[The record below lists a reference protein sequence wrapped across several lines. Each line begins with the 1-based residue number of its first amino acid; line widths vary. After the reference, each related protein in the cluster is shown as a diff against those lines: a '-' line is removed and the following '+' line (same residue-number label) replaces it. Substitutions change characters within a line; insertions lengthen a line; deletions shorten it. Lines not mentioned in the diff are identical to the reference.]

1 MVICHKW
8 AASAMVA
15 CRNLIDFKDGEASS
29 QLSAERSVRL
39 KGDEKI
45 LRLVVGSWAARH
57 EITELTKLEA
67 DAAIRRWAPGRPV
80 CQPEPQRAK
89 ARA

>member
-8 AASAMVA
+8 ASSAMVA
-15 CRNLIDFKDGEASS
+15 CRNLVDFKDGEESS
-29 QLSAERSVRL
+29 QLSAEELVRL

-45 LRLVVGSWAARH
+45 LRLVVGSWAARL

-67 DAAIRRWAPGRPV
+67 DAAIKRWFRGYRAPHQV
-80 CQPEPQRAK
+80 PQRARE
-89 ARA
+89 RA